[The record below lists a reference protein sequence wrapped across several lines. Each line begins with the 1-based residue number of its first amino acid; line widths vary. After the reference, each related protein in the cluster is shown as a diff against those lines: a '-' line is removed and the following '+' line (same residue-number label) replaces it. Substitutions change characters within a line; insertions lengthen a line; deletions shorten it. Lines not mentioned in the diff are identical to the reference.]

1 MKFKVGDRV
10 RIRENLNEY
19 GYFDVVPDML
29 KYRGK
34 ESVILNVNES
44 VVFTSYDL
52 ANIPYTWYP
61 DSLEP
66 VGDTVTMCSDGNE
79 VTSFSVN
86 SIEEVPI
93 RTRGFKIVSDEFRKH
108 PDVNIQLPKRGTK
121 KSAGYDICT
130 PVDIIIPPNGISDAI
145 QTDIKAYMLEDEVL
159 EIVPRSSIGFKKGLM
174 LINTVGIIDSDFYSN
189 PDNDGNIGFKFKNLT
204 DETVEIKAGERI
216 LQGIFRK
223 YLTTEDDFC
232 ETERVGGIG
241 STN

>member
-44 VVFTSYDL
+44 TVFTSYDL
-52 ANIPYTWYP
+52 EGIPHTWYP